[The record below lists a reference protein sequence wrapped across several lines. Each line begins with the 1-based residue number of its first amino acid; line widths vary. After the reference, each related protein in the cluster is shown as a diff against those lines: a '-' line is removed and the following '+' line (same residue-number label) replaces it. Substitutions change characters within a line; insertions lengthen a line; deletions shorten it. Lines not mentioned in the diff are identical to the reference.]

1 MLEARP
7 NWNVAHTARR
17 VGEGGSDDEPIADD
31 VSNRFARDAGRVVRP
46 LGSVTMAGVVL
57 RVRLTGGDHIDVTY
71 DEPDTVE
78 TAFPGGLV
86 SSGEVDRP
94 RAATGGHEPRRTGWK
109 GRSMVGLELTPQTR
123 PRCRW
128 VPA

>member
-1 MLEARP
+1 
-7 NWNVAHTARR
+7 
-17 VGEGGSDDEPIADD
+17 
-31 VSNRFARDAGRVVRP
+31 
-46 LGSVTMAGVVL
+46 MAGVVL

>member
-7 NWNVAHTARR
+7 NWNVAQTARR

-31 VSNRFARDAGRVVRP
+31 VSNRSSRDTGRVVRP

-57 RVRLTGGDHIDVTY
+57 RVRLTGGDQIDVTY

-78 TAFPGGLV
+78 TDQVIEHVISKLAEDSGVLRSRHGDRLV
-86 SSGEVDRP
+86 AMYGRGVAAIEIAP
-94 RAATGGHEPRRTGWK
+94 RGAI
-109 GRSMVGLELTPQTR
+109 L
-123 PRCRW
+123 
-128 VPA
+128 